1 MKNIKNSNFVPVL
14 SVLLLTIIWGYNWVV
29 MKQSVQLL
37 GPWEFGFIRNFFGAI
52 FLFIALILL
61 KKPLKLENPVF
72 VFIIGAFQM
81 VGFTVLVLIA
91 LVNGG
96 TAKISVLTFT
106 MPIWANILAYIFLK
120 EKLALSQ
127 WLAILISAFGL
138 MMIFDPIHV
147 LADFNSMAIAI
158 LSGFFWACGAI
169 LFKRYNSKYPHSD
182 LLNLTAWQMLL
193 GCIPIVLYILFK
205 GIEVY
210 EVNNYLIG
218 ASLYNAFFCNAVA
231 WILWL
236 YGVKHL
242 KTSSVSI
249 LSLLAPVIGSLA
261 AFIELGE
268 TPLPN
273 ELIGLVLI
281 LGGIAFM
288 MILGLRS
295 TSR

>member
-1 MKNIKNSNFVPVL
+1 
-14 SVLLLTIIWGYNWVV
+14 
-29 MKQSVQLL
+29 
-37 GPWEFGFIRNFFGAI
+37 
-52 FLFIALILL
+52 
-61 KKPLKLENPVF
+61 
-72 VFIIGAFQM
+72 M

-147 LADFNSMAIAI
+147 LSDFNSMAIAI

-169 LFKRYNSKYPHSD
+169 LFKRYNSKYPNSD

-205 GIEVY
+205 GIEIY
-210 EVNNYLIG
+210 EVNNYLFG

-242 KTSSVSI
+242 KTSTVSI

-268 TPLPN
+268 TPLTN